1 MISNIVNN
9 LTKKPI
15 ATIIAFCFISRL
27 IIVLLYQNITI
38 FSDSSG
44 YTELAE
50 RLANF
55 SLQGYLGTHSPGY
68 PILLALSGNSLIV
81 AVVLQFVLGT
91 INAVYQ
97 YKTLRLLNFTTKTSL
112 ITTLLFNSLLHV
124 IFYETNILTE
134 SFTLFFVTLIFY
146 FIIKGLYTEYKLK
159 NSIILSLLIGFLIL
173 IKPLYIFLPFL
184 IYGFY
189 TLKNFSFSKII
200 NIRLT
205 LLIFPLVSFLGW
217 SYVNKVNT
225 GYFVSTTFWGINIAQ
240 NCVYFAE
247 KCPEEYKEIGDTYA
261 DYREKIIAADKDV
274 AMTIWFA
281 GPELMGITKLSY
293 LPDFSAKLSE
303 YSKATIKKNPIDYS
317 KQMFVSWRDF
327 WDTSI
332 YWNYKSFK
340 VPHANQVLNLLW
352 LAQSFLL
359 YLIKLIF
366 VLLIPYHIVQFFR
379 KKEITTVIIIT
390 TVIFAASILQAMVT
404 YGSNSRFSYPF
415 EFLMIVVLLFTFG
428 KRFRLT

>member
-1 MISNIVNN
+1 MVSNIINT

-38 FSDSSG
+38 FPDSSG
-44 YTELAE
+44 YIELAE
-50 RLANF
+50 RLTDFN
-55 SLQGYLGTHSPGY
+55 LEGYLGTRSPGY
-68 PILLALSGNSLIV
+68 PILLALSGNSLIIAITV
-81 AVVLQFVLGT
+81 QFVLG
-91 INAVYQ
+91 IVNAIYQ
-97 YKTLRLLNFTTKTSL
+97 YRTLQLLNFTTKVSL
-112 ITTLLFNSLLHV
+112 ITTLVFNCLLHV

-146 FIIKGLYTEYKLK
+146 FIIKGLYTEHKLK

-173 IKPLYIFLPFL
+173 IKPFYIFLPFL

-200 NIRLT
+200 NIRLI
-205 LLIFPLVSFLGW
+205 LFIFPLLSFLGW

-225 GYFVSTTFWGINIAQ
+225 GYFVSTTYWGINIAQ

-281 GPELMGITKLSY
+281 RPELMGMTKLSY

-317 KQMFVSWRDF
+317 KQVFVSWRDF
-327 WDTSI
+327 WDTAI

-340 VPHANQVLNLLW
+340 VAHTNQALYLLW

-366 VLLIPYHIVQFFR
+366 LVLIPYHIVLFFR
-379 KKEITTVIIIT
+379 KKEINPAIIIT
-390 TVIFAASILQAMVT
+390 TVIFAASILQAMAT
-404 YGSNSRFSYPF
+404 YGTNSRFSYPF
-415 EFLMIVVLLFTFG
+415 EFLMIIVVLLTFG
-428 KRFRLT
+428 KKLKT